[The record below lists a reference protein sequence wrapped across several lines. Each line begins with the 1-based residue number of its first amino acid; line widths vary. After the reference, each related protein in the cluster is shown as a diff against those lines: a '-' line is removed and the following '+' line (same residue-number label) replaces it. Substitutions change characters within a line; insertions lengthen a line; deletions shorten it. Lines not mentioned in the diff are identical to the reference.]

1 MNTEKKPLPASDLF
15 NSTTSTNEDGK
26 DFFSKNQE
34 VVDSVQNVNS
44 FFDNLSIKEKKTINK
59 IDSESPSNKNEI
71 INQDKKVLLK
81 DSTESNSSNNLEQ
94 LVSNE
99 TNINKSQGL
108 DTEKFNETNVIL
120 TDSDNLNTS
129 KKEVGSVNL
138 TSDMFS
144 GPNVASAL
152 FETSDQ
158 SLFDNLVGSSTDGKD
173 LFTSALSTS
182 EAERRQQ
189 AWIPSKDVRKVLDN
203 IFDINSKKSVKVKLS
218 KPKVLNSQTVTKPI
232 NEQLQKYG
240 IVSKTNSKNNFESD
254 NISID
259 LQGFQKLVSG
269 GNLYAALDLT
279 TKVISKLTN
288 QNIKQNIT
296 SDMLNWYNA
305 RFNLMFKL
313 KLYST
318 LQSELELFNDF
329 NTADFYFEFYP
340 TLYPAKRGCM
350 VPFTMRLLHA
360 VLPVTVST
368 LSCAQSLTRLYKMKA
383 VAEKILQNLDANT
396 CEEGFKVQ
404 LNDNDKKESINL
416 WSKRLIMILQAI
428 ANTLLIIKEYE
439 SSFEIY
445 DKIVLLLER
454 SNLSQEKKVLSIVN
468 IHSCIGRSLLQLG
481 DIKQAQNR
489 FVLAEK
495 ASLNIN
501 IVAVQTVLVMNK
513 GFLYLG
519 ANNWKESILNFNKA
533 IAIDSTNIEAHN
545 NAAVCLLYM
554 CKLKDAIKILENA
567 VYENKPLIDSLR
579 TYSKLKQK
587 SFEGVC
593 ANLVTSYELE
603 SSKHQVKRTKLLQ
616 HIAENCG
623 DCFSIA
629 SLKL

>member
-1 MNTEKKPLPASDLF
+1 MNTEKQPIPASDLF
-15 NSTTSTNEDGK
+15 NSTTNEDGS
-26 DFFSKNQE
+26 DFFSKNQK
-34 VVDSVQNVNS
+34 VGDSVQNLNS
-44 FFDNLSIKEKKTINK
+44 IFDNLSIKEEKTNNK
-59 IDSESPSNKNEI
+59 ICSESPSNINEVTKRDKEVLVKN
-71 INQDKKVLLK
+71 
-81 DSTESNSSNNLEQ
+81 STETNPSNNSLEC

-99 TNINKSQGL
+99 TNISKSQSL
-108 DTEKFNETNVIL
+108 DTENVNEKNAISK
-120 TDSDNLNTS
+120 DKDNLDTA
-129 KKEVGSVNL
+129 KKEVESVNL
-138 TSDMFS
+138 TSSEIFS

-158 SLFDNLVGSSTDGKD
+158 SPFDNLVGSLTDGKD
-173 LFTSALSTS
+173 LFTSALNTS

-189 AWIPSKDVRKVLDN
+189 AWIPSKDIRKVLDN
-203 IFDINSKKSVKVKLS
+203 ISDVNSKKSVKFKLS
-218 KPKVLNSQTVTKPI
+218 KPKVLNSQTIIKPM
-232 NEQLQKYG
+232 NQQLQKYG
-240 IVSKTNSKNNFESD
+240 IVSNTNSKNNFESD
-254 NISID
+254 NISND
-259 LQGFQKLVSG
+259 LEGFQKLVSG
-269 GNLYAALDLT
+269 GNLYAAIDLT

-288 QNIKQNIT
+288 ENDNQTIASNI
-296 SDMLNWYNA
+296 LNWYNA

-368 LSCAQSLTRLYKMKA
+368 LNCAQSITRLYKLKA

-416 WSKRLIMILQAI
+416 WSKRLISILQAI
-428 ANTLLIIKEYE
+428 SNILLVMKEYE
-439 SSFEIY
+439 SSFAVY
-445 DKIVLLLER
+445 DKIILLLEK
-454 SNLSQEKKVLSIVN
+454 SYLVPEVKVLSIVN

-495 ASLNIN
+495 ASLNTN
-501 IVAVQTVLVMNK
+501 LVAVQTVLVMNK

-519 ANNWKESILNFNKA
+519 ANNWKESLVNFNKA
-533 IAIDSTNIEAHN
+533 ISIDSTNIEAHN

-554 CKLKDAIKILENA
+554 CKLKDAIKTLEKA
-567 VYENKPLIDSLR
+567 VYDNKPLIDSLR
-579 TYSKLKQK
+579 TYSKHKQQ